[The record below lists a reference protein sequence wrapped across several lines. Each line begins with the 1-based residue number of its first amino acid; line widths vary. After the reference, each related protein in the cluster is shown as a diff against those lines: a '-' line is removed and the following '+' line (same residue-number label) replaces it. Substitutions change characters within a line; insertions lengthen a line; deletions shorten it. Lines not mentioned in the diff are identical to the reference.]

1 MDVYSVPAVNRPPQF
16 SLLQLAFQWGRQTE
30 NKIISSGDK
39 SYEENK
45 MQKEGDDGRLEVVRK
60 GLRK

>member
-1 MDVYSVPAVNRPPQF
+1 MNRPPQF